1 MVKQDSRNAEEAHR
15 KGEEA
20 EYARSLEEKR
30 KAEESH
36 RQALEQEEERRHT
49 EQEREESRK
58 REHRACERRERERHK
73 REASSVTESVES
85 NLAERLQKRNG
96 PRCVITPYRWNT
108 TASAISR
115 GPFLRTSRALRMSL
129 KSEFCP
135 LCAITAQASSG
146 SRGRAARSVCSEMLR
161 WLTDKF
167 KGDLKVLDKVVSK

>member
-1 MVKQDSRNAEEAHR
+1 MV
-15 KGEEA
+15 
-20 EYARSLEEKR
+20 YARSLEEKR

-36 RQALEQEEERRHT
+36 RQALEQEERRHT
-49 EQEREESRK
+49 EQEQEEYSQ

-85 NLAERLQKRNG
+85 NLAERLQRRNG
-96 PRCVITPYRWNT
+96 PRCVITSYRWNT

-135 LCAITAQASSG
+135 LCAIAARASSG
-146 SRGRAARSVCSEMLR
+146 SRGRAGQIRL
-161 WLTDKF
+161 L
-167 KGDLKVLDKVVSK
+167 GDAALAHG